1 MTPRLT
7 GPRRGGRSFL
17 VSVACHSARSFSFK
31 ALLSR
36 PHSASTAPELRRQLR
51 RVRAERDQLREELL
65 NLEALYCRMVESR
78 SLLFFEKEVRARAR
92 VCVCVHA
99 TALHPDERRSRRARI
114 PRHLWCPHQHL
125 TMELET
131 LTQDLFEEANR
142 MVAQEAR
149 LRSELQSSNARLS
162 ADLERVIKALEEDL
176 THHRDRVS
184 PSGYDKDLLARPL
197 VMAMASRIA
206 APLLYSGARWV
217 ACWPRATG
225 GCRRSPRPWRRPG
238 AR

>member
-78 SLLFFEKEVRARAR
+78 SLLFFEKEVRARAC
-92 VCVCVHA
+92 VCVCVCTRQRCTPTNVAHVGHA
-99 TALHPDERRSRRARI
+99 YPAIFGVHISI
-114 PRHLWCPHQHL
+114 
-125 TMELET
+125 
-131 LTQDLFEEANR
+131 
-142 MVAQEAR
+142 
-149 LRSELQSSNARLS
+149 
-162 ADLERVIKALEEDL
+162 
-176 THHRDRVS
+176 
-184 PSGYDKDLLARPL
+184 
-197 VMAMASRIA
+197 
-206 APLLYSGARWV
+206 
-217 ACWPRATG
+217 
-225 GCRRSPRPWRRPG
+225 
-238 AR
+238 